1 MKYLFWLIPFIS
13 LGSVSAQDTLSSAHL
28 FTPTDQ
34 GSAISFEIKNFGLN
48 SKGSFSGL
56 KGRIIFDPKNPAGA
70 SFDVSI
76 DAATINTDNE
86 MRDTHLK
93 KEEYF
98 DVANYP
104 RIHFVSTGIT
114 PSDKEG
120 HYTITGKL
128 TIKNTTKELSWP
140 FIAAPMGSDYIFS
153 GSFKINRK
161 DFGVGGSNTISN
173 SLTVAVSVLARKQ

>member
-1 MKYLFWLIPFIS
+1 MKYLFWLIPFIGA
-13 LGSVSAQDTLSSAHL
+13 LSVSAQDTLSSAHL
-28 FTPTDQ
+28 FIPTDN
-34 GSAISFEIKNFGLN
+34 GSAITFEIKNFGLN

-56 KGRIIFDPKNPAGA
+56 KGKILFDPKDPRTA
-70 SFDVSI
+70 SFDVSV
-76 DAATINTDNE
+76 DAATINTDND
-86 MRDTHLK
+86 MRDSHLK

-104 RIHFVSTGIT
+104 QIRFASTAIT
-114 PSDKEG
+114 PSDKSG

-140 FIAAPMGSDYIFS
+140 FIAAPMGNDYIFS
-153 GSFKINRK
+153 GTFKINRK

-173 SLTVAVSVLARKQ
+173 SLTVAVSVLAKKE